1 MIVQV
6 PSVVIFEV
14 KSKLR
19 TITKGLKNKYKRNKK
34 N

>member
-6 PSVVIFEV
+6 PSVGTFEGE
-14 KSKLR
+14 SKLR
-19 TITKGLKNKYKRNKK
+19 TITKGLINKYERNKK